1 MGFNRCGVS
10 NRMGWRI
17 VSGLEVGHWAAKQMN
32 GSFSG
37 DTATAIGLE
46 RDGKLVAGI
55 MYENWNGRSLTAH
68 IAISGQINRSYIGAI
83 FRYAYV
89 TCGVEKAIVPVSS
102 ANAKSVRFV
111 QKLGFTEEARI
122 TDAAPD
128 GDIILY
134 TLKKADC
141 RYLGERYG

>member
-1 MGFNRCGVS
+1 MGG
-10 NRMGWRI
+10 RI
-17 VSGLEVGHWAAKQMN
+17 VSGPEVGHWVALEMD
-32 GSFSG
+32 GCFSSETG
-37 DTATAIGLE
+37 TAIGLE
-46 RDGKLVAGI
+46 RDGKLVAGT
-55 MYENWNGRSLTAH
+55 MYENWNGRSLMAH
-68 IAISGQINRSYIGAI
+68 IAITGQINRSYIGAI

-89 TCGVEKAIVPVSS
+89 KCGVEKVIVPVSN
-102 ANAKSVRFV
+102 ANAKSMKFV
-111 QKLGFTEEARI
+111 KNLGFTEEARI

>member
-1 MGFNRCGVS
+1 
-10 NRMGWRI
+10 
-17 VSGLEVGHWAAKQMN
+17 MN

-102 ANAKSVRFV
+102 ANTKSVRFV

>member
-17 VSGLEVGHWAAKQMN
+17 VSGPEVGYWTASKMN
-32 GSFSG
+32 GSFSSENS
-37 DTATAIGLE
+37 TAIGLE
-46 RDGKLVAGI
+46 RNGELVAGI
-55 MYENWNGRSLTAH
+55 MYENWNGRSIMAH
-68 IAISGQINRSYIGAI
+68 IAITGQINRSYIGAI

-102 ANAKSVRFV
+102 ANAKSMKFV
-111 QKLGFTEEARI
+111 EKLGFTEEARI
-122 TDAAPD
+122 ADAAPD
-128 GDIILY
+128 GDIIVY